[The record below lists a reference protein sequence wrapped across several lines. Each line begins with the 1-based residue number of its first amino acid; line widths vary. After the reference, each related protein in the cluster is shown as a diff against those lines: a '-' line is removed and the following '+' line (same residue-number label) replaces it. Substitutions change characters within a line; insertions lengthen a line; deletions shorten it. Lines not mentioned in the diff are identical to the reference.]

1 MMFFMDNKYLGGMPG
16 GIKQILERKEGLFRS
31 NMMGKRVNFCCRSV
45 ISPDPYMGTNEV
57 GIPVKFAKE
66 LHYPTPV
73 STWNIKLMRELV
85 ERGPHEYPGEYAIIS
100 IMYKSYMYVCMY
112 ICMYVCMCALYSE
125 LLDAMQCDDDNF
137 F

>member
-1 MMFFMDNKYLGGMPG
+1 MISIGGIPN
-16 GIKQILERKEGLFRS
+16 GIKQILERKEGLFRK

-73 STWNIKLMRELV
+73 ATWNIKLMRELV
-85 ERGPHEYPGEYAIIS
+85 ERGPHQYPGS
-100 IMYKSYMYVCMY
+100 
-112 ICMYVCMCALYSE
+112 L
-125 LLDAMQCDDDNF
+125 
-137 F
+137 